1 MSNEQNDG
9 GPAFPTTPVSHGY
22 APDVSGEGT
31 GASPGMTLREYYAGQ
46 AIAGMLADENCNDSV
61 ENLAKGAV
69 RCADA
74 LIAQLSAKSPLTIAV
89 TETTAVRLAI
99 LIVNDIMTDGSNG
112 AKAKRLLL
120 ETPGSLYPSKM
131 SGWSDYALTERI
143 TGIIKTALQQA
154 NIE

>member
-1 MSNEQNDG
+1 MSNKQNDG
-9 GPAFPTTPVSHGY
+9 GLAFPK
-22 APDVSGEGT
+22 PDCNQYDGQQ
-31 GASPGMTLREYYAGQ
+31 GMSLRAYFAGQ
-46 AIAGMLADENCNDSV
+46 FLTSKVWEEWDEKRA
-61 ENLAKGAV
+61 AKAAV
-69 RCADA
+69 QYADA
-74 LIAQLSAKSPLTIAV
+74 LIAELSIQAQPSPLANAV

-99 LIVNDIMTDGSNG
+99 LIVNDIMTDGGNG